1 MAKARKKLPFSEADL
16 AGYRPRLW
24 FQSCCGVDQK
34 FWLLQLAPPA
44 KDLWGLYGPW
54 ELVNP
59 HTVQPTVNKQQDISL
74 VVTRGV
80 FLSVNPK
87 TDFRSKNGF
96 RVPFGKS
103 KSGFLICWILF
114 EKGFIRFEIRRI
126 QIQINGLV
134 IYAVPFTVDPNLFRW
149 SSGISSWSIPIEAV
163 EFPRCCHLPQ
173 NIWKH

>member
-1 MAKARKKLPFSEADL
+1 MIFFRRLRAWTLSHCSSKLLKFTALQENLLVLDYRKGLFSSPGTSHALFEEH
-16 AGYRPRLW
+16 
-24 FQSCCGVDQK
+24 SK
-34 FWLLQLAPPA
+34 
-44 KDLWGLYGPW
+44 
-54 ELVNP
+54 
-59 HTVQPTVNKQQDISL
+59 
-74 VVTRGV
+74 GV

-96 RVPFGKS
+96 RVPFGT
-103 KSGFLICWILF
+103 KSGFLIWWILF
-114 EKGFIRFEIRRI
+114 EKGFTGFEIRRI

-134 IYAVPFTVDPNLFRW
+134 IYAVPFTVDPKLVRW

>member
-1 MAKARKKLPFSEADL
+1 MRHAWTKREINVRYVFLVSPKKFPVFVTPSMRALSNQPPGPL
-16 AGYRPRLW
+16 H
-24 FQSCCGVDQK
+24 QK
-34 FWLLQLAPPA
+34 
-44 KDLWGLYGPW
+44 
-54 ELVNP
+54 
-59 HTVQPTVNKQQDISL
+59 QPTQAVSAMMKSKITFRSIQIL
-74 VVTRGV
+74 ILLIMGV

-103 KSGFLICWILF
+103 KSGFLIWWILF
-114 EKGFIRFEIRRI
+114 QKGFTGFEIRRI

-134 IYAVPFTVDPNLFRW
+134 IYAVPFTVDPKLARW
-149 SSGISSWSIPIEAV
+149 ASGISCWSIPIEAV

>member
-1 MAKARKKLPFSEADL
+1 MLIYWNKRKHLHEKRVQLPKDFLGTPTWPPFHCFGTPKWPPWRHVKTLYKDDTVVDAVAPIMKTPDQQKLHNEDS
-16 AGYRPRLW
+16 
-24 FQSCCGVDQK
+24 K
-34 FWLLQLAPPA
+34 
-44 KDLWGLYGPW
+44 
-54 ELVNP
+54 
-59 HTVQPTVNKQQDISL
+59 
-74 VVTRGV
+74 GV

-103 KSGFLICWILF
+103 KSGFLIWWILF
-114 EKGFIRFEIRRI
+114 EKGFTGFEIRRI

-134 IYAVPFTVDPNLFRW
+134 IYAVPFTVDPKLVRW

>member
-1 MAKARKKLPFSEADL
+1 MKNERKPTMPSTLPSARH
-16 AGYRPRLW
+16 LW
-24 FQSCCGVDQK
+24 FCA
-34 FWLLQLAPPA
+34 FLAPRVPNRPQFA
-44 KDLWGLYGPW
+44 
-54 ELVNP
+54 V
-59 HTVQPTVNKQQDISL
+59 SL
-74 VVTRGV
+74 LLHLTPTRGV

-103 KSGFLICWILF
+103 KSGFLIWWILF
-114 EKGFIRFEIRRI
+114 EKGFIGFEIRRI

-134 IYAVPFTVDPNLFRW
+134 IYAVPFTVDPKLVRW

-173 NIWKH
+173 NNWKH